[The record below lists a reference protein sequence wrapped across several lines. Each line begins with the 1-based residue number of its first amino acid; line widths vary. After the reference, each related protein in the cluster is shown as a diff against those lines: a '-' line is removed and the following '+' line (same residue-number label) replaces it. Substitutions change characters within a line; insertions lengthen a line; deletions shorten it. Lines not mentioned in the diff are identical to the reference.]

1 MEMHFSF
8 AWVGVLSSALS
19 SNPWAKNVPPAH
31 FLNALF
37 ESADSPKINLYSKK
51 RHCLSNVFT
60 AVMNYSDAAYAK
72 SEINSSVFLSYN
84 FPSLE

>member
-1 MEMHFSF
+1 MFIEKGFIILLLF
-8 AWVGVLSSALS
+8 KV
-19 SNPWAKNVPPAH
+19 KN
-31 FLNALF
+31 LI
-37 ESADSPKINLYSKK
+37 EK